1 MGVHELAL
9 IDALPKLRLS
19 RLLRSL
25 SLCFFVLIL
34 ILYQFVTN
42 ANSAQVTLAW
52 DPNTEPDL
60 AGYRIYYGL
69 LSDQYSYSVDVGNRT
84 SYTLSN
90 LQDGKTFY
98 FAATA
103 YDREVE

>member
-1 MGVHELAL
+1 M
-9 IDALPKLRLS
+9 
-19 RLLRSL
+19 SL
-25 SLCFFVLIL
+25 HNGNLFHPPVPCQCLTPRF
-34 ILYQFVTN
+34 
-42 ANSAQVTLAW
+42 
-52 DPNTEPDL
+52 L
-60 AGYRIYYGL
+60 AGYKVYYGL

-90 LQDGKTFY
+90 LQDRKIYY

>member
-1 MGVHELAL
+1 MFSFGRIQPRRVF
-9 IDALPKLRLS
+9 
-19 RLLRSL
+19 L
-25 SLCFFVLIL
+25 SLVLSLIISLLFFL
-34 ILYQFVTN
+34 TGS
-42 ANSAQVTLAW
+42 AHSAQVTLAW

-60 AGYRIYYGL
+60 AGYRIHYGL
-69 LSDQYSYSVDVGNRT
+69 LSDQYSSSVDVGNRT

-90 LQDGKTFY
+90 LGDGKTYY